1 MCVAGLA
8 SLAFFYCDFR
18 EDQKKERRGLLTSL
32 LTQLCYQSDAYSAIL
47 SDLYSANGSGS
58 QHASDSELRECLL
71 RMLRLPEQAP
81 AYIVIDGLDEC
92 PVTSGLP
99 SPREGALDIV
109 EELVNL
115 QHPKLWICVTSRP
128 EVDIE
133 PVLRPLAF
141 HSVSLHDESGQIQ
154 DIAEYVKF
162 KVRKRD
168 DRQTQKWREED
179 KEHVIEVLTE
189 EADGMYGVN
198 STVYHG
204 CSLTPVM

>member
-1 MCVAGLA
+1 MCFAGLA

-18 EDQKKERRGLLTSL
+18 EDQKKERRGLLASL
-32 LTQLCYQSDAYSAIL
+32 LTQLCDQSDAYWAVL
-47 SDLYSANGSGS
+47 SDLYSANGNGS
-58 QHASDSELRECLL
+58 QHASDSELQQCLL
-71 RMLRLPEQAP
+71 RMLKLPDQAP

-115 QHPKLWICVTSRP
+115 QHPNLRICVTSRP

-141 HSVSLHDESGQIQ
+141 HSISLHDENGQIR
-154 DIAEYVKF
+154 DITEYVKF
-162 KVRKRD
+162 KVHNDPKTR
-168 DRQTQKWREED
+168 KWREED
-179 KEHVIEVLTE
+179 KEHVIKVLTE
-189 EADGMYGVN
+189 KADGM
-198 STVYHG
+198 
-204 CSLTPVM
+204 